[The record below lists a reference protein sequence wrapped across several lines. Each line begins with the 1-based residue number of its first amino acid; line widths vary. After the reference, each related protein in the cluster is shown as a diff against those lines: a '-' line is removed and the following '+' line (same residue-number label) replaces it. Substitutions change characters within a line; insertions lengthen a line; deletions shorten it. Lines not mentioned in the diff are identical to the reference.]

1 MYDDIDAPEPF
12 DLESTR
18 RIGLIGDVHTE
29 ADLLERAIREL
40 SALGADVVFCVG
52 DIATGQGDLVRCCD
66 LLQHHGVFTVRGNHD
81 RWLLA
86 DLAQDPDS
94 PAVRA
99 RLPAGVLSHL
109 VQLRA
114 SVPTATARY
123 LASLPPT
130 RTFMT
135 SRGFTMLCHG
145 LGANDVAGVL
155 PEWSA
160 EILAADAELVS
171 LLARS
176 ELRLVLN
183 GHTHHRMVRRVD
195 HLTIVNAGTLH
206 PDQDPGAALLD
217 LELGNVLWLDL
228 GAPRSC
234 APELLGQLP

>member
-1 MYDDIDAPEPF
+1 MSDDIDPPDPF
-12 DLESTR
+12 DLGATR

-40 SALGADVVFCVG
+40 RALGADVVFCVG
-52 DIATGQGDLVRCCD
+52 DLATGRGDLARCCD

-99 RLPAGVLSHL
+99 RLPVGVLTHL
-109 VQLRA
+109 VRLRE

-135 SRGFTMLCHG
+135 SRGLTMLCHG

-160 EILAADAELVS
+160 EILAADAELLA

-206 PDQDPGAALLD
+206 PDQGPGAALLD
-217 LELGNVLWLDL
+217 LELGKVLWLDL
-228 GAPRSC
+228 GAPASS
-234 APELLGQLP
+234 APELLGELP